1 MASTNDLDRLKKSE
15 QGIQA
20 TNDTTS
26 EPYQRG
32 RVVKADEVKTGLS
45 KLNGSWASEYL
56 VEDATA
62 TSSEAKIKTGLGQV
76 GLGDIDFVPYGEN
89 TSRIGVKGS
98 PTLGAPISFEILGS
112 TLKSPH
118 VDWTWSIDPTANTI
132 TMTHASKTIN
142 TEYGIARSAS
152 TPQVISFEDLND
164 DFGGLY
170 LIISH
175 LGNINEKWSST
186 FSPVGLVNSDPA
198 KLEKD
203 SLEIFKVK
211 EIDSSALVLTIDD
224 NTPLSKVFNSTGDVA
239 GITFLRKKSSRL
251 LEAPKSEGTTF
262 FVMPPEKSSSLD
274 FEPPLSNWLGAT
286 YDASALAGTTATYG
300 SRISTPVPVAITH
313 GTGVELLS
321 CDIIQRGTEGAGEF
335 SLRASDSQTQSILG
349 KFRDKDSASLTSY
362 DYLIGKILRIVKVDD
377 SQASTPLTDSERNAY
392 YGYFEIVDH
401 DSDPNN
407 IGSFPELTL
416 RRVSE
421 QNHVTGNVVWNPKY
435 DFGIKVEFTIH
446 RSISEILSSSN
457 LQTVEVESA
466 RIKSLIPPNM
476 ASVGEASANA
486 ISSLQRGSSC
496 TWDGNSLIY
505 GNSPSNLSELG
516 FGVVV
521 YPAKLSTDTLSLV
534 ADYSNPLKPD
544 LYEVDYE
551 GATVYFKSPYTQSS
565 SVTNHST
572 NPLKKTVLFISCVP
586 LAQEASYGVRLL
598 SSEDGMD
605 KGAFQLPKI
614 PQLLSYPDLGELNT
628 IIDQVVYFDGTNS
641 LFIPSL
647 TVDQVAQTGVI
658 EADTTSGG
666 EPVVLRF
673 FYRGASNILNGV
685 KLDNIKVDF
694 DPYGAGMGLYNN
706 PTYYFSRH
714 GNISYKQSML
724 AGRSARSGEMIFT
737 DGSIS
742 YGADGSMSVSI
753 GGLRTDESTLLY
765 DSTSKK
771 WVIDSEK
778 YEVGLSIT
786 RGDLVASNVTEIPTD
801 TLSVKPIVV
810 LSKENSLGDYTNDGH
825 QITVESSQFG
835 LDKLPDLVGLY
846 LNVEGGAI
854 RSARANHFPDNAR
867 VVLGLDYA
875 GTSANPWQSKFI
887 SYKNDT
893 GSQLND
899 GEFQDALNAS
909 AVAQYPN
916 DYESGT
922 DYFYRSNSN
931 EMMIAGRS
939 PSVFPAYSYVETISI
954 EDITANVTNA
964 YGYIPPFRYLL
975 SLEEVGGNKWVTV
988 AIKVPEIEL
997 PNNNLSGQVIGEHI
1011 AQAQFVCDAL
1021 NEDLYFGHAARLL
1034 NRAGFYEG
1042 FHQDHDNGDDTINT
1056 GLQAKIDAY
1065 TNHTVRGER
1074 QVLWVTSDD
1083 PRHPNFPVGNDT
1095 SKVTVALICTG
1106 RGCGKIPVVEGT
1118 VSPTTIKAEAIKSEY
1133 QLINVIASIG
1143 SAEQLQSDSP
1153 FEGMFGSTYHRIGL
1167 YWESE
1172 TLPDGSAG
1180 ATRGVNAMAEA
1191 NHTVLAFDRNGFLPI
1206 GPLVGSSRLIYNQNS
1221 YSDVTFY
1228 LEGSLYEGNER
1239 LAGSPIR
1246 NNLSVD
1252 YYNNSGSG
1260 NRYFNLLPFGQSFSE
1275 KTVGESFDFLTQDH
1289 WLDNPSFSFNSDDD
1303 LSEEDLGLYTWVS
1316 RDYVY
1321 PTSSSNS
1328 DSSYLGL
1335 ICTFSA
1341 NKRERSSFVRPLMS
1355 PSHKGYEDMVVSIT
1369 SEYFSRSLYSPSVV
1383 EIGDE
1388 FFIDSTTSKNRTL
1401 DLSDGP
1407 LPVSWDNRQLA
1418 KAKVLDKSESTDGI
1432 YQYQAVLTSING
1444 QYGGYSESLYWQPI
1458 FTHHTGNTLFHAEYE
1473 EISGSNLRTVSLV
1486 GGNSFYWTQ
1495 GNLRSL
1501 LRTSAIPTQ
1510 LNSGDEYENRD
1521 TAAVDGGF
1529 GGFSSDTISYQSA
1542 SLISG
1547 GRVGL
1552 LSGLPQNYAGIS
1564 FASVSGG
1571 VATSSSRGGQDI
1583 GNYNTDAHRV
1593 FETFLDHGVFS
1604 YVSLPTGT
1612 GGSTSSTIGQLSRE
1626 MDKRSDYKS
1635 ATFGG
1640 SSGLRVSGDIQLFIR
1655 NLRILG
1661 SDDNTAFVMHTDF
1674 APPTSTDYL
1683 ISNVEQILDVTTPFL
1698 PYNETGTGPT
1708 TSALQAQKSASGFNT
1723 YDLKSQGGAHTPS
1736 GIGLFGP
1743 PNPNTL
1749 STITDAS
1756 VRRTATIS
1764 LGLTLA
1770 DLKGIS
1776 NSLGKDLANP
1786 VGSDERQV
1794 TANFEGQYGT
1804 EADIGKT
1811 LFHMAQFASSDL
1823 ATMALPVL
1831 KGAYVALN
1839 QYKNTPSGTDVNHVD
1854 NWGIYK
1860 IIDTPVLMPVDAS
1873 DLESGQGSRN
1883 TLHGYGS
1890 NYSAHTRSSLN
1901 TIVANIMVRVESD
1914 EVRSIYPD
1922 SSAPDQG
1929 GFSLTPTGMLHGTTY
1944 HESNLL
1950 KKPTAKLGHSWRI
1963 LKRSA
1968 NNSFQDVFIFDVV
1981 DQGGNP
1987 TSAPADLHG
1996 LEINP
2001 KALGKESL
2009 SAEIVPLAY
2018 TSYGYENSDTPSEIE
2033 FSKKNLDG
2041 GESIKNFNIGVRLL
2055 GVHRNMNHRGKTTS
2069 LAFVTS
2075 RYSYDQPDS
2084 EGYVPTTFESG
2095 FEGTPYYES
2104 PSLRDRIGDFIGD
2117 SPARLVVYS
2126 SERSDR
2132 LDEAFTSKTKRL
2144 FENGESGYVSLGY
2157 PERFGLGVVLDG
2169 GLGVVSGNAVRVH
2182 PQKGNFDSL
2191 GSLSLYSSPMMDSRL
2206 DLRDGNAVSL
2216 PSRLNRTEFYG
2227 DVVVA
2232 GHDSDL
2238 VIDDARTVDGA
2249 VARMFEAQVSA
2260 GTTKNYQSRLMRF
2273 RENISPH
2280 GERTFLSNSILDDVR
2295 EVLAEGGLPN
2305 VYGSSNTLPSS
2316 FLNVPPP
2323 PLPNDTVLPWT
2334 NAGIRVKTGG
2344 SVVYERPFRPQ
2355 DATGADVV
2363 ASMAKGA
2370 KSDRGLRGLEIPAY
2384 GECLL
2389 LPKGPPTLGGRVFED
2404 KNTGTKIRTGLT
2416 ATDLPLYEFYNGP
2429 QAFGYGGDFS
2439 VTIGNVFQEH
2449 GLYGRDGISEGA
2461 VLNSISESK
2470 ASYEYSEDGLG
2481 VLSEFNPGIIS
2492 QAYKHSRSNQGDW
2505 GKGRRRVFMFVSY
2518 NIDSEAENESF
2529 AVFYFHKGVRQYVEL
2544 TLNPASWGYVQNL
2557 NLLNVDKVEGASALE
2572 ASADPFNRNRP
2583 YFKASLSN
2591 NYNRNILQSKIDT
2604 SLDND
2609 AFDGFYYDAY
2619 FYIPTEVDNL
2629 YIETERNSE
2638 DYSAPDIAVYFSEH
2652 DKHIKS
2658 TFIALG
2664 NSNLPADGGEGY
2676 LDLFFSAVPQG
2687 VDNQYVVS
2695 SGTTSYAWVH
2705 KFVLTNSP
2713 STYGYYP
2720 DQSFS
2725 DLASDPHSS
2734 DASVDERND
2743 GTNWFDPAT
2752 SVAYPSLISDGL
2764 ISLEQS
2770 DIYSTGRIG
2779 QAWANGGA
2787 QSDIPLQI
2795 RLLDGMVVED
2805 VTTGTFYSV
2814 GEIGRY
2820 RGWQAHMKPLGQVGD
2835 YSNVQHPDIETYS
2848 DISALADV
2856 AITSAT
2862 RALRRTMNN
2871 GNTVAING
2879 WSTPEIIYDL
2889 NSHFDYEVNP
2899 SDPDERDNGF
2909 GDVVDGGSVRRP
2921 LVGHKFRVVPNV
2933 EFVPVLGHR
2942 SVKGGLAVPYD
2953 KSTDYTTYI
2962 SEADAILYDA
2972 NYHFSDSDV
2981 GRKIYICGTYEY
2993 AYVGW
2998 YVIIGIQKDYVI
3010 NPYAHASITEDLFD
3024 VAVVRKI
3031 RRSGA
3036 YERTWEGENGLA
3048 LPMRPRKPILEA
3060 SLDQDSNGR
3069 SIYFDEYGN
3078 PKNYDFHIFD
3088 PFTPHGTE
3096 HSFVLRDFASL
3107 IDTGNLSQST
3117 SLPTTGIWLGL
3128 QANATPNS
3136 SPNIKF
3142 FGVGASSTALNE
3154 APRGTYFLVQAL
3166 NNDPNFNGV
3175 RFGFTFK
3182 SLNLNNSG
3190 LSFEGWDTYDGTTPW
3205 IKWELKYAYQ
3215 DKSSALPVPYDN
3227 YGILPVGEGYII
3239 CGITCSIQTHL
3250 LTEAQKR
3257 AVVGR
3262 GCFLQADLLFNDQL
3276 KSPYSG
3282 ADFDDLSD
3290 LTDPINFQNTGRGFY
3305 YFKGH
3310 STNVDLT
3317 WADKNS
3323 YFPNQYVANSGN
3335 ITQAGNVVNNYTKWT
3350 NTTPETTLVEDTDV
3364 QIGFGYTR
3372 TSQSASGGIRWVFSA
3387 PLLEEN
3393 VGSYVHLTKQRPYR
3407 FGQPTYTQLQRQGT
3421 LGVLTNPYGWASGY
3435 QRKKDLDSA
3444 QGNER
3449 IDLSTD
3455 IFRINRCPSTG
3466 DILLGGDCE
3475 SYAVEDIVCRVKGG
3489 YSQRGIE
3496 IAYAPLSIAGNWPD
3510 SETNELPDTGA
3521 LNYPVLY
3528 ALQPVARERIVT
3540 INPTTATS
3548 SVLMAHGQYGTAPMV
3563 LPASPLA
3570 LDTPNAL
3577 KGGVGLSY
3585 EYDSLNPVTSAFITY
3600 DMEEVVNALQQLGSP
3615 AVNGNTFKEGFVAF
3629 NALNGI
3635 NNFLNNLG
3643 LNEVSIDSSYGGAD
3657 FVWGERLMMD
3667 VSRPWLL
3674 MGRESASQTHR
3685 FGDLNPFSPE
3695 DSANFNSNK
3704 VNPRTGNERYN
3715 INADFVHTDQSTEVV
3730 PGQSLGDQDGNGLGD
3745 LDIDGTNN
3753 QVESSEYTR
3762 KVRAR
3767 KPEAEWDNPL
3777 LNSLPPLFQVDGAE
3791 EGGKYHQVDDHPAIE
3806 GGNAETLAIGTDR
3819 YARHKQSSGVRQ
3831 AIYTWT
3837 PAGEWWQIQTPVYHG
3852 FKSAFVNESTPPPT
3866 LKIDLTE
3873 AFTQSVS
3880 QGSGLNSPY
3889 IGRTPRG
3896 ARLNRIWV
3904 NFGVDGDMSVI
3915 PGSPFSDDA
3924 KEFSRNGDSNTTI
3937 SDLELGGIRKSRW
3950 GNGSEAH
3957 VPYNQIRKSNSSI
3970 TFNLVVEIPG
3980 SVAVHEDHFYM
3991 NDSFPT
3997 AESLDDPYFSTD
4009 PISLTDFPPA
4019 GGSNGSFM
4027 GGRLPTGAYNH
4038 SKNSERYVDSTN
4050 DGSRPRKTFTG
4061 GTVVVPLYVNREA
4074 GDLMPNVME
4083 RFVTVGPTRNKTVSP
4098 DAKSDWLLGDGK
4110 YGLGSIGNETT
4121 TPHNANTLG
4130 STNSDINNRNTVAHL
4145 SVNAHNP
4152 VIWGGQNFYY
4162 NEPISDPQITSLGE
4176 DPRVYGD
4183 YEQNLEMAG
4192 EIQTFD
4198 DIRSASVLASSM
4210 PRSSRVGG
4218 GVTSSF
4224 SSGLYSDTSLFTP
4237 EYTNMEMA
4245 LHAPATTGIT
4255 VAHAGGVRTETYRY
4269 YRDEVSNLLTAFPNH
4284 TQDNVGNVITT
4295 NYSGPY
4301 DFLITQSEIESGA
4314 FGKMKYDPYK
4324 YNTGDPQNFRNTKK
4338 DPTRQSTKTSSQSFT
4353 LALTPVGDAF
4363 EAPAYEDITM
4373 PKISGG
4379 NNVEAKNLYKTISTA
4394 SNEDYWDL
4402 GRYGRTLQ
4410 TSTGTD
4416 PKDRRFK
4423 VGNWLDNILEYYGIP
4438 AQSGSMLPPGARVF
4452 LEVTVPWARRPQKSD
4467 QGELLYQSSNNG
4479 AWVSSV
4485 KCAFEVETADG
4496 TAWTLDVNT
4505 MGED

>member
-1 MASTNDLDRLKKSE
+1 MASTSDLDRLKKSE

-26 EPYQRG
+26 EPYQRS
-32 RVVKADEVKTGLS
+32 RVVRADEVKTGLT

-62 TSSEAKIKTGLGQV
+62 NSSEAKIKTGLGQV

-89 TSRIGVKGS
+89 TSRIGIKGA
-98 PTLGAPISFEILGS
+98 PTLGAPISFEVLGP

-118 VDWTWSIDPTANTI
+118 VDWTWTIDPTANTI
-132 TMTHASKTIN
+132 TITHATKTIN

-152 TPQVISFEDLND
+152 TPQVISFEDLNN

-175 LGNINEKWSST
+175 LGNTNEKWSST
-186 FSPVGLVNSDPA
+186 FSPVGLVSSDLA
-198 KLEKD
+198 NLEKD
-203 SLEIFKVK
+203 SLEIFKVAQ
-211 EIDSSALVLTIDD
+211 INSTATVLTIDD

-286 YDASALAGTTATYG
+286 YDASALAGTTTTYG

-321 CDIIQRGTEGAGEF
+321 CDIVQRGSEGAGEF
-335 SLRASDSQTQSILG
+335 SLKASDYQTQYVLG

-362 DYLIGKILRIVKVDD
+362 DFLIGKILRIVKVDD
-377 SQASTPLTDSERNAY
+377 SQAGTPLTDSERNAY

-401 DSDPNN
+401 DSDPSN
-407 IGSFPELTL
+407 IGSYPELTL

-435 DFGIKVEFTIH
+435 TSGIKVEFTIH
-446 RSISEILSSSN
+446 RSISDLITSSN

-466 RIKSLIPPNM
+466 RIKSLISPNM

-486 ISSLQRGSSC
+486 ISSLQRGSIC

-551 GATVYFKSPYTQSS
+551 GATVYFKSPYTQASNI
-565 SVTNHST
+565 TNHAT

-614 PQLLSYPDLGELNT
+614 PQLLSYPDLGELGT
-628 IIDQVVYFDGTNS
+628 IIDQAVYFDGTNS

-658 EADTTSGG
+658 EASAVAGG
-666 EPVVLRF
+666 EPVTLRF
-673 FYRGASNILNGV
+673 FYRGASNINNGL
-685 KLDNIKVDF
+685 KLDNVKVDF
-694 DPYGAGMGLYNN
+694 DSINGMGLSND

-714 GNISYKQSML
+714 GNISYKQSLL
-724 AGRSARSGEMIFT
+724 AGRSARSGELVFT

-742 YGADGSMSVSI
+742 YGVDGSLSVSV

-786 RGDLVASNVTEIPTD
+786 RGDLVASNVTEVPTD

-810 LSKENSLGDYTNDGH
+810 LSKENDLGGYTNDGH
-825 QITVESSQFG
+825 QVVVESSQFG
-835 LDKLPDLVGLY
+835 QSEIPDLVGLY

-854 RSARANHFPDNAR
+854 RSAQANHFPDNHR

-887 SYKNDT
+887 SYKNGT

-899 GEFQDALNAS
+899 GEFQDALNAA

-916 DYESGT
+916 DYESGI

-931 EMMIAGRS
+931 QMMIAGRS
-939 PSVFPAYSYVETISI
+939 PSVFPAYSYVESISI
-954 EDITANVTNA
+954 EDITANVANA
-964 YGYIPPFRYLL
+964 GVIPAFRYLL

-988 AIKVPEIEL
+988 AIKVPEITL
-997 PNNNLSGQVIGEHI
+997 PLPSLSGQVLSTHI

-1042 FHQDHDNGDDTINT
+1042 FCQSYSFNFPSPASYTINE
-1056 GLQAKIDAY
+1056 GLQGKIDAY
-1065 TNHTVRGER
+1065 TKHQVWGER
-1074 QVLWVTSDD
+1074 QVLWVTTND
-1083 PRHPNFPVGNDT
+1083 PRHPNYNTANT
-1095 SKVTVALICTG
+1095 SEVTIALICTG
-1106 RGCGKIPVVEGT
+1106 RGCGKIPFVEGAFSVFSLQT
-1118 VSPTTIKAEAIKSEY
+1118 EASKIEN

-1143 SAEQLQSDSP
+1143 SAEQLQFYSP
-1153 FEGMFGSTYHRIGL
+1153 FEDMFGSTYHRIGL
-1167 YWESE
+1167 YWESS
-1172 TLPDGSAG
+1172 TLPNGSAG
-1180 ATRGVNAMAEA
+1180 ATRSVDAMAEA

-1206 GPLVGSSRLIYNQNS
+1206 GPLVGSSRLIYNQS
-1221 YSDVTFY
+1221 SFGDVNFS

-1260 NRYFNLLPFGQSFSE
+1260 NRYFNLLPFGHSSSE

-1328 DSSYLGL
+1328 ESSYLGL

-1341 NKRERSSFVRPLMS
+1341 NKRERSSFARPLMS

-1369 SEYFSRSLYSPSVV
+1369 SDYFARSLYSPSVV

-1388 FFIDSTTSKNRTL
+1388 FFIDSRTSKNRTL
-1401 DLSDGP
+1401 DLPDGP
-1407 LPVSWDNRQLA
+1407 FPVSWDNRQLA
-1418 KAKVLDKSESTDGI
+1418 KAKVLDKSESSDGI

-1486 GGNSFYWTQ
+1486 GGNNFYWTQ

-1501 LRTSAIPTQ
+1501 LRASAIPPQ
-1510 LNSGDEYENRD
+1510 LGESGDDYENRD

-1571 VATSSSRGGQDI
+1571 IATSSSRGGQDI
-1583 GNYNTDAHRV
+1583 GIYRTEAHRV

-1674 APPTSTDYL
+1674 APPTNTDYL
-1683 ISNVEQILDVTTPFL
+1683 ISNAEVTLDVTSPFL

-1749 STITDAS
+1749 SLITDAS

-1786 VGSDERQV
+1786 VGADERQV

-1890 NYSAHTRSSLN
+1890 DYSAHTRSSLN

-1922 SSAPDQG
+1922 SSVPDQG

-1944 HESNLL
+1944 HENTLL

-1963 LKRSA
+1963 LKRGA
-1968 NNSFQDVFIFDVV
+1968 NNLFQDVFIFDVV

-2009 SAEIVPLAY
+2009 PAEILPLAY

-2041 GESIKNFNIGVRLL
+2041 GESTKNFNIGVRLL

-2075 RYSYDQPDS
+2075 RYSYEQPDT
-2084 EGYVPTTFESG
+2084 EGYVPTTVESLN
-2095 FEGTPYYES
+2095 EGTPYYES

-2216 PSRLNRTEFYG
+2216 PSRFNRTEFYG

-2249 VARMFEAQVSA
+2249 VARMFETQVSA

-2273 RENISPH
+2273 RENFSLY
-2280 GERTFLSNSILDDVR
+2280 GEGVFLSSSSLDDVR
-2295 EVLAEGGLPN
+2295 TILAEGGMPN
-2305 VYGSSNTLPSS
+2305 VYEANNRLPSS

-2355 DATGADVV
+2355 DATGADIV

-2389 LPKGPPTLGGRVFED
+2389 LPKGPPTLGGRVFES
-2404 KNTGTKIRTGLT
+2404 NTGAKVRTGLT

-2429 QAFGYGGDFS
+2429 QAFGIGGDFS
-2439 VTIGNVFQEH
+2439 ITIGNVFQEH
-2449 GLYGRDGISEGA
+2449 GLYGRDGISEGS

-2470 ASYEYSEDGLG
+2470 ASYEYDEGGEG
-2481 VLSEFNPGIIS
+2481 VLSEFNPGVIS

-2505 GKGRRRVFMFVSY
+2505 GKGRRRVFLFMSY
-2518 NIDSEAENESF
+2518 SSNSYTSDESF
-2529 AVFYFHKGVRQYVEL
+2529 ALFYFYKGVRQYINL
-2544 TLNPASWGYVQNL
+2544 TLSSTSWSYTNNSVSL
-2557 NLLNVDKVEGASALE
+2557 NNTKVEGTSALE
-2572 ASADPFNRNRP
+2572 VATDPFNRNRP
-2583 YFKASLSN
+2583 YYKAALNISYNYNITQANIDASLV
-2591 NYNRNILQSKIDT
+2591 NYY
-2604 SLDND
+2604 
-2609 AFDGFYYDAY
+2609 FDYFKYDAY
-2619 FYIPTEVDNL
+2619 FYIPTEVDNI
-2629 YIETERNSE
+2629 YIETERNTY
-2638 DYSAPDIAVYFSEH
+2638 DTGRPDIAVYFSEH
-2652 DKHIKS
+2652 GYHIKT
-2658 TFIALG
+2658 TFITYG
-2664 NSNLPADGGEGY
+2664 SYSLPADGGDGY
-2676 LDLFFSAVPQG
+2676 LDLFFSAQPQG

-2695 SGTTSYAWVH
+2695 AGITASAWVH

-2713 STYGYYP
+2713 HTYAYYP

-2734 DASVDERND
+2734 VASVDERND
-2743 GTNWFDPAT
+2743 GTDWFDPAT
-2752 SVAYPSLISDGL
+2752 SATYPSLINDGV

-2770 DIYSTGRIG
+2770 DIYTDGRLSYG
-2779 QAWANGGA
+2779 GWAGGSA

-2795 RLLDGMVVED
+2795 RLLDGMVLED

-2814 GEIGRY
+2814 GELGRY

-2835 YSNVQHPDIETYS
+2835 YSNYLHPS
-2848 DISALADV
+2848 DPILASLNTNNSTLVALASRV
-2856 AITSAT
+2856 
-2862 RALRRTMNN
+2862 RRTMNN
-2871 GNTVAING
+2871 GSMVAING

-2889 NSHFDYEVNP
+2889 NTHFDYETNP
-2899 SDPDERDNGF
+2899 SDELYRDNGF

-2953 KSTDYTTYI
+2953 KATDYATYI
-2962 SEADAILYDA
+2962 NEADAILYDA
-2972 NYHFSDSDV
+2972 QYHFTDSDV

-2998 YVIIGIQKDYVI
+2998 YVIIGIQKDYVV
-3010 NPYAHASITEDLFD
+3010 NPYTHASITEDLFD

-3031 RRSGA
+3031 RRSGE

-3060 SLDQDSNGR
+3060 SLDQRSNGR
-3069 SIYFDEYGN
+3069 DIYFDQTSTTE
-3078 PKNYDFHIFD
+3078 NYDFHLFD
-3088 PFTPHGTE
+3088 PFTPQGSE
-3096 HSFVLRDFASL
+3096 HSYVLRDFVN
-3107 IDTGNLSQST
+3107 TGFDYNNNNQSNRF
-3117 SLPTTGIWLGL
+3117 PTTGIWLGL
-3128 QANATPNS
+3128 NVNKNESTS
-3136 SPNIKF
+3136 GTSF
-3142 FGVGASSTALNE
+3142 YGVGATYLELLTHSAK
-3154 APRGTYFLVQAL
+3154 GTYFLVQAL
-3166 NNDPNFNGV
+3166 NADANFNGI
-3175 RFGFTFK
+3175 RHGFTFK
-3182 SLNLNNSG
+3182 QRNLSAP
-3190 LSFEGWDTYDGTTPW
+3190 SEFVGWSDYNGSTPW

-3215 DKSSALPVPYDN
+3215 DKSSFIPVPYDN
-3227 YGILPVGEGYII
+3227 LGVLPVGEGYLI

-3257 AVVGR
+3257 AVTGR
-3262 GCFLQADLLFNDQL
+3262 KAFLQVDLLFNDQQ
-3276 KSPYSG
+3276 STPYNG
-3282 ADFDDLSD
+3282 VNYNNLEDLSNPTN
-3290 LTDPINFQNTGRGFY
+3290 LQNTGRGFY
-3305 YFKGH
+3305 FLKGH

-3317 WADKNS
+3317 WVDKNS
-3323 YFPNQYVANSGN
+3323 YFPNQYVGTTNDISVASSGLS
-3335 ITQAGNVVNNYTKWT
+3335 QNYAKWT
-3350 NTTPETTLVEDTDV
+3350 SSFPETTLITPSELDTS
-3364 QIGFGYTR
+3364 R

-3407 FGQPTYTQLQRQGT
+3407 FGQPTYTQHQRNIAMT
-3421 LGVLTNPYGWASGY
+3421 SGVYDAITNPYGWASGY
-3435 QRKKDLDSA
+3435 QRKKDLDPSL
-3444 QGNER
+3444 GNEQ

-3496 IAYAPLSIAGNWPD
+3496 IAYAPLSIGGNWPD

-3521 LNYPVLY
+3521 LNYPILY

-3540 INPTTATS
+3540 INPTSATS
-3548 SVLMAHGQYGTAPMV
+3548 SILMAHGQYGTAPMV

-3577 KGGVGLSY
+3577 KGDVGLNFDYNSN
-3585 EYDSLNPVTSAFITY
+3585 NPTYTAFITY
-3600 DMEEVVNALQQLGSP
+3600 NMNEVAEALQVLGSTARP
-3615 AVNGNTFKEGFVAF
+3615 SDDFKEGFVAF
-3629 NALNGI
+3629 SPNGV
-3635 NNFLNNLG
+3635 NHFLNNLG
-3643 LNEVSIDSSYGGAD
+3643 LHEVSIDSSYGGTD

-3695 DSANFNSNK
+3695 DSANFNNNK

-3715 INADFVHTDQSTEVV
+3715 INADFVHTDQSTEII
-3730 PGQSLGDQDGNGLGD
+3730 PGQSLADTDANDSG
-3745 LDIDGTNN
+3745 DIDADGTINN
-3753 QVESSEYTR
+3753 IKHSAYLR
-3762 KVRAR
+3762 KTRAR
-3767 KPEAEWDNPL
+3767 KPDADWDDPALNPF
-3777 LNSLPPLFQVDGAE
+3777 PPLYQVEGAV

-3806 GGNAETLAIGTDR
+3806 GGNAETLAVGTDR

-3904 NFGVDGDMSVI
+3904 NFGVDGDMSDI
-3915 PGSPFSDDA
+3915 PGSPFSEDA
-3924 KEFSRNGDSNTTI
+3924 KEFSSMGDPDNQI
-3937 SDLELGGIRKSRW
+3937 SDLEGDIRTSRW
-3950 GNGSEAH
+3950 GNGSESP
-3957 VPYNQIRKSNSSI
+3957 VPYNQIRKSNSAI

-3980 SVAVHEDHFYM
+3980 SVALHEDHFYM
-3991 NDSFPT
+3991 DDEYFYAEANNTDINDI
-3997 AESLDDPYFSTD
+3997 L
-4009 PISLTDFPPA
+4009 SLTQFPA
-4019 GGSNGSFM
+4019 SGGSNGSFV
-4027 GGRLPTGAYNH
+4027 GGRLPTGSYNH
-4038 SKNSERYVDSTN
+4038 SNNS
-4050 DGSRPRKTFTG
+4050 GPRFTPSYLGPLPLPKKKFMG

-4083 RFVTVGPTRNKTVSP
+4083 RFVTVGPTRSLTTSP
-4098 DAKSDWLLGDGK
+4098 DAKSDWLIGDGK
-4110 YGLGSIGNETT
+4110 YGLGSIGNGRTIPST
-4121 TPHNANTLG
+4121 VNSLG
-4130 STNSDINNRNTVAHL
+4130 SNTSVNL
-4145 SVNAHNP
+4145 RTLTSPFSVNAHNP
-4152 VIWGGQNFYY
+4152 IVWGGQNFYS
-4162 NEPISDPQITSLGE
+4162 NDEITDPQITSLGA

-4183 YEQNLEMAG
+4183 YEQNLKMAG

-4198 DIRSASVLASSM
+4198 DIRSASVLATSM

-4245 LHAPATTGIT
+4245 IHAPATTGIT

-4269 YRDEVSNLLTAFPNH
+4269 YRDEVSNSLTAFPNH
-4284 TQDNVGNVITT
+4284 TQDPTGDVITT

-4314 FGKMKYDPYK
+4314 FGKVKYDPYK
-4324 YNTGDPQNFRNTKK
+4324 YNTGDPRDFRSTKK
-4338 DPTRQSTKTSSQSFT
+4338 DPTRQQAKTSSQCFT
-4353 LALTPVGDAF
+4353 LALTPVGDVF
-4363 EAPAYEDITM
+4363 QAPTVGGLEM
-4373 PKISGG
+4373 PKIVGG
-4379 NNVEAKNLYKTISTA
+4379 TNKEAKDLYNLNINS
-4394 SNEDYWDL
+4394 SYWDL

-4452 LEVTVPWARRPQKSD
+4452 LEVTVPWARRPQKND
-4467 QGELLYQSSNNG
+4467 KGELLYQSSNNG